1 MADLTI
7 TAASVRPVGHC
18 IIRRFTAG
26 ETITP
31 GQPVY
36 VSANNTVSL
45 ADGNASLAT
54 AACIGLAISNS
65 NGAVSFSS
73 GEEIDVVLFGV
84 VEGFATN
91 LAAGTAVFVDDDA
104 GVLADAVG
112 TKVCRVGIGLN
123 TTMLLVNPML
133 IVSA

>member
-18 IIRRFTAG
+18 LIGRFTAG
-26 ETITP
+26 ATLTP

-36 VSANNTVSL
+36 LSGNDTVSL
-45 ADGNASLAT
+45 TDGSALTT
-54 AACIGLAISNS
+54 AACIGLVVSNS

-73 GEEIDVVLFGV
+73 GEEVDVVMFGLV
-84 VEGFATN
+84 TGFATN
-91 LAAGTAVFVDDDA
+91 LAANTAVYVDDDA

-112 TKVCRVGIGLN
+112 TKVCRVGIGKN
-123 TTMLLVNPML
+123 ASTLLVNPML
-133 IVSA
+133 LSSS

>member
-18 IIRRFTAG
+18 IIGRFTAG

-36 VSANNTVSL
+36 VSGNNTVSL
-45 ADGNASLAT
+45 TDGSALTT
-54 AACIGLAISNS
+54 AACIGLVVSNS
-65 NGAVSFSS
+65 NGAVSFAA
-73 GEEIDVVLFGV
+73 GDEVDVVLFGKV
-84 VEGFATN
+84 TGFATN
-91 LAAGTAVFVDDDA
+91 LAANTAVYVDDDA

-112 TKVCRVGIGLN
+112 TKVCRVGIGVN
-123 TTMLLVNPML
+123 TTTLLVNPML

>member
-18 IIRRFTAG
+18 IVRRFTAG

-36 VSANNTVSL
+36 VSGNSTVSL
-45 ADGNASLAT
+45 TDGSALT
-54 AACIGLAISNS
+54 TGACIGLVISDS
-65 NGAVSFSS
+65 NGAVSFVS
-73 GEEIDVVLFGV
+73 GVEVDVVMFGV
-84 VEGFATN
+84 VDGFATN
-91 LAAGTAVFVDDDA
+91 LAANTAVYVDDDA
-104 GVLADAVG
+104 GVLSTAAG

-133 IVSA
+133 IVST

>member
-18 IIRRFTAG
+18 IVRRFTAG
-26 ETITP
+26 ATITP

-45 ADGNASLAT
+45 ADASALAT
-54 AACIGLAISNS
+54 GACIGLAVSDS
-65 NGAVSFSS
+65 DGSTSFSS
-73 GEEIDVVLFGV
+73 GDEIDVVLFGV

-91 LAAGTAVFVDDDA
+91 LAAGTRVYVDDDA

-112 TKVCRVGIGLN
+112 TKVCIVGIGLN
-123 TTMLLVNPML
+123 TPMLLVNPVL
-133 IVSA
+133 LSSA

>member
-18 IIRRFTAG
+18 LVRRFTAG
-26 ETITP
+26 ATITP

-45 ADGNASLAT
+45 TDGSALTT
-54 AACIGLAISNS
+54 AACVGLAVSNS
-65 NGAVSFSS
+65 NGATSFAS
-73 GEEIDVVLFGV
+73 GEEIDVVMFGV
-84 VEGFATN
+84 VDGFATN
-91 LAAGTAVFVDDDA
+91 LAADTLVYVDDDA

-123 TTMLLVNPML
+123 TTMMLVNPML
-133 IVSA
+133 LSSS